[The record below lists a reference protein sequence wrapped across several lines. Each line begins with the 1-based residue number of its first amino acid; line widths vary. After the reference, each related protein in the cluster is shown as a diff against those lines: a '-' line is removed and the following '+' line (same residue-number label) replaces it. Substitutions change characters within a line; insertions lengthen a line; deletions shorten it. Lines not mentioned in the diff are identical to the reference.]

1 MDEEVVAFAE
11 HPLAVAA
18 HEGVLGTGLPALTQ
32 HLGLAV
38 FPVPF
43 WHLDGVF
50 FLPDFLLAHG
60 LRGGWRGVAVE
71 R

>member
-43 WHLDGVF
+43 WHLDGV
-50 FLPDFLLAHG
+50 LQQIKRMD
-60 LRGGWRGVAVE
+60 V
-71 R
+71 

>member
-1 MDEEVVAFAE
+1 MALGVVFVRAFVDEEVVAFAE

-43 WHLDGVF
+43 WHLDGVLF
-50 FLPDFLLAHG
+50 
-60 LRGGWRGVAVE
+60 R
-71 R
+71 